1 MVHEATE
8 LKLAQVKEL
17 PAPLSDKER
26 KNRATVL
33 LAIYDR
39 QETIA
44 HNTKISID
52 VATIAYKKACD
63 VEDKQV
69 KNEGFV
75 KGIIALG
82 SFIMACLGIWISLK
96 K

>member
-1 MVHEATE
+1 MVHEDAE
-8 LKLAQVKEL
+8 IKLAQVKEL
-17 PAPLSDKER
+17 PAPLNDKER

-44 HNTKISID
+44 HNTKIAID
-52 VATIAYKKACD
+52 VATISYRKSCT
-63 VEDKQV
+63 VEDEQV
-69 KNEGFV
+69 KNKGFI
-75 KGIIALG
+75 KGVIALG
-82 SFIMACLGIWISLK
+82 SFIMACLGIWIANK